1 VIRTP
6 KFRESQSHL
15 TVNCAYAMLRNTWC
29 IKVITKNRRDA

>member
-15 TVNCAYAMLRNTWC
+15 TVNFACAMLRNTWC
-29 IKVITKNRRDA
+29 IKVIAKNKRDA